1 MGNGRTQGRK
11 LVGCDRT
18 YNNRLI
24 YVEDCVIIS
33 QGGMC
38 QRVYSPDLMCYART
52 QVLVLSTF
60 RNYRLENDCS
70 EKFLNN
76 CIN

>member
-33 QGGMC
+33 QGVC
-38 QRVYSPDLMCYART
+38 ANV
-52 QVLVLSTF
+52 STVQT
-60 RNYRLENDCS
+60 
-70 EKFLNN
+70 
-76 CIN
+76 